1 MIGPPI
7 LANWW
12 DRASPH
18 IQQPILFLLQ
28 TLFFF
33 ATSLQRKLERRAG
46 TIIGYRPK
54 APAVVLYNR
63 TADRE
68 SHPHSL
74 RLGGVESIEDLFEIL
89 PNRSQSP
96 ESCTATSTLIG
107 FVRRGS
113 NKQLP
118 RSIRDRIHGFDTVH
132 HQIKNHLLQLDSIA
146 QYRRDIG
153 GQVHAYRH
161 SFSHRFILHQK
172 DDFLNGLVNVEPHFL
187 GIGFLY
193 ESSNARDHL
202 ACPIAIADNAAH
214 GVAAL
219 HRGLGSPR
227 QASAARHWRLR

>member
-1 MIGPPI
+1 MTGPPI

-54 APAVVLYNR
+54 APAVVFYNR

-74 RLGGVESIEDLFEIL
+74 RLSGVESIEDLFEIL
-89 PNRSQSP
+89 PINPDPRVLHGD
-96 ESCTATSTLIG
+96 EHIIG

-113 NKQLP
+113 NKQ
-118 RSIRDRIHGFDTVH
+118 
-132 HQIKNHLLQLDSIA
+132 
-146 QYRRDIG
+146 
-153 GQVHAYRH
+153 
-161 SFSHRFILHQK
+161 
-172 DDFLNGLVNVEPHFL
+172 
-187 GIGFLY
+187 
-193 ESSNARDHL
+193 
-202 ACPIAIADNAAH
+202 
-214 GVAAL
+214 
-219 HRGLGSPR
+219 SP
-227 QASAARHWRLR
+227 AVDP